1 MDMNAIAS
9 NLNAAGFIVQSR
21 QLKLDKWTSVK
32 LVDNKQNKS
41 GGYIINTQANV
52 CSFINRKTLEKGSF
66 PLDRAKVVS
75 RAEYEKSIRENQKAE
90 RDKYFINAQGAA
102 KKYNSLISPDGA
114 TSAYLDRKKVQNFGC
129 KIDQKG
135 NLVIP
140 LRSMDIKADG
150 TKVSYIRTLQTIYP
164 DGTKIME
171 AGCEKKGNMFLI
183 GFNKIF
189 REPEKYTGKILVAEG
204 YATAASLHMA
214 TGLPTVVAID
224 AGNLDPAMSKIT
236 KFYNKAEYVI
246 CADNDLQTE
255 QRTGRNPGVDAAKAC
270 QVKYNCAVVAPD
282 FSKVIG
288 GGNLTDF
295 NDLHVQV
302 GLEGVASRIMQTA
315 EQLYNQKHDKNLLK
329 PEFKYLSATDNLT
342 RSTAAAIVNP
352 VNCVGVMGKGLA
364 LQFKEEYPD
373 NYSAYRKA
381 CLSGEVTP
389 GSMFLYEEKSGKLI
403 INFPTKDNWQNPSEL
418 SYIDK
423 GLDDLVRT
431 IQEKNIKSVAIP
443 AIGCGLGGLDWNVV
457 LPLIESKL
465 IVLKDIELQVYEP
478 DNQRLRFTQNYK
490 LHDYTNNAILENVV
504 DPSAKTVNSIAMQ
517 TIEHLSVEKKE
528 ESIPRVNLTTNEE
541 VLNYFKPIAPELVSK
556 VMSDGKID
564 VPGMKGGTCYLQ
576 DKIPEYLA
584 ELLSVATGHEIINNG
599 KIKDEETNTLT
610 TTYEQKL
617 IR

>member
-9 NLNAAGFIVQSR
+9 NLNAAGFIVQSS

-32 LVDNKQNKS
+32 LIDNKQNKS

-171 AGCEKKGNMFLI
+171 TGCEKKGNMFLI

-295 NDLHVQV
+295 NDLHAAL
-302 GLEGVASRIMQTA
+302 GLESVTNTMTKAFNSM
-315 EQLYNQKHDKNLLK
+315 K
-329 PEFKYLSATDNLT
+329 PPKTIT
-342 RSTAAAIVNP
+342 
-352 VNCVGVMGKGLA
+352 
-364 LQFKEEYPD
+364 
-373 NYSAYRKA
+373 
-381 CLSGEVTP
+381 
-389 GSMFLYEEKSGKLI
+389 
-403 INFPTKDNWQNPSEL
+403 PSE
-418 SYIDK
+418 
-423 GLDDLVRT
+423 
-431 IQEKNIKSVAIP
+431 IKSVQVNENEQTYKKID
-443 AIGCGLGGLDWNVV
+443 LSTNSKV
-457 LPLIESKL
+457 LE
-465 IVLKDIELQVYEP
+465 
-478 DNQRLRFTQNYK
+478 
-490 LHDYTNNAILENVV
+490 
-504 DPSAKTVNSIAMQ
+504 
-517 TIEHLSVEKKE
+517 
-528 ESIPRVNLTTNEE
+528 
-541 VLNYFKPIAPELVSK
+541 YFEPIAPDLVSK
-556 VMSDGKID
+556 VYADGKIE
-564 VPGMKGGTCYLQ
+564 VSGTKGGTCYLQ
-576 DKIPEYLA
+576 DEIPEYLA
-584 ELLSVATGHEIINNG
+584 ELMSVATGHEIKNNEI
-599 KIKDEETNTLT
+599 IKDEKENNLSALHEQMLT
-610 TTYEQKL
+610 
-617 IR
+617 R

>member
-9 NLNAAGFIVQSR
+9 NLNAAGFVVQSS

-32 LVDNKQNKS
+32 LIDNKQNKS

-114 TSAYLDRKKVQNFGC
+114 TSAYLNRKKVQNFGC

-171 AGCEKKGNMFLI
+171 TGCEKKGNMFLI

-295 NDLHVQV
+295 NDLHNFM
-302 GLEGVASRIMQTA
+302 GLEAVSTNVI
-315 EQLYNQKHDKNLLK
+315 
-329 PEFKYLSATDNLT
+329 DNLT
-342 RSTAAAIVNP
+342 P
-352 VNCVGVMGKGLA
+352 HLLEA
-364 LQFKEEYPD
+364 LHRNNGNLCYPLDTPKNSSNFEIFMNKFKENEQTNKKKFQKIDLSTNSKVLEYF
-373 NYSAYRKA
+373 
-381 CLSGEVTP
+381 E
-389 GSMFLYEEKSGKLI
+389 
-403 INFPTKDNWQNPSEL
+403 
-418 SYIDK
+418 
-423 GLDDLVRT
+423 
-431 IQEKNIKSVAIP
+431 
-443 AIGCGLGGLDWNVV
+443 
-457 LPLIESKL
+457 
-465 IVLKDIELQVYEP
+465 
-478 DNQRLRFTQNYK
+478 
-490 LHDYTNNAILENVV
+490 
-504 DPSAKTVNSIAMQ
+504 
-517 TIEHLSVEKKE
+517 
-528 ESIPRVNLTTNEE
+528 
-541 VLNYFKPIAPELVSK
+541 PIAPDLVSK
-556 VMSDGKID
+556 VYADGKIE
-564 VPGMKGGTCYLQ
+564 VSGAKGGTCYLQ
-576 DKIPEYLA
+576 DEIPEYLA
-584 ELLSVATGHEIINNG
+584 ELLSIATGHEIKNNET
-599 KIKDEETNTLT
+599 IKDEKENNLSPSHEQMLT
-610 TTYEQKL
+610 
-617 IR
+617 R